1 MTVRQGYAIPT
12 EELLAR
18 CSFLCAREIKAFGD
32 LTPMEVEALL
42 REALG
47 SNGSDGVAR

>member
-1 MTVRQGYAIPT
+1 MTT

-18 CSFLCAREIKAFGD
+18 CSFLCARPIASFGD

-42 REALG
+42 REAL
-47 SNGSDGVAR
+47 DA